1 MDILAIFAWP
11 KSAKMLV
18 RELPT
23 PGDGDSSRAALS
35 TLAGR
40 LLRGSGPFSALPP
53 WGQPRRFVAFSA
65 GSAVLSCTGDFSTF
79 SGSACGAGRAGAS
92 LPIPGITD
100 CSGWGAGIYPS
111 PQYNHLLSCHINNNR
126 SRCLPFFTHE

>member
-11 KSAKMLV
+11 ESAKMLV

-65 GSAVLSCTGDFSTF
+65 GSAVFYPARGISPLFRAQPAEQAGLEHPCPYR
-79 SGSACGAGRAGAS
+79 GSRTVPAGVLGFIHR
-92 LPIPGITD
+92 LNII
-100 CSGWGAGIYPS
+100 IF
-111 PQYNHLLSCHINNNR
+111 CHAI
-126 SRCLPFFTHE
+126 